1 MPDAL
6 PPSFTLVHR
15 DGSTSESPP
24 LEAIGPLLRE
34 VDDGAGSVGIHHWG
48 GWRLTIRGDGV
59 VVFGHAKDRKIPDRH
74 LVGARVPAM
83 VDLAIAIAVG
93 SFYET
98 LDHEWREGP
107 IPAEAAR
114 ADGPRGAGG
123 RPGA

>member
-1 MPDAL
+1 MPDAV

-15 DGSTSESPP
+15 DGTTTESPP
-24 LEAIGPLLRE
+24 LEAIGPLLAE
-34 VDDGAGSVGIHHWG
+34 LDDGGGAVGVHHWG

-59 VVFGHAKDRKIPDRH
+59 VIFGHAKDRKIPDRH

-107 IPAEAAR
+107 LPDAP
-114 ADGPRGAGG
+114 GSGG
-123 RPGA
+123 SP